1 MSKTMPT
8 DPIRVRHSAPMTVA
22 LAGLLLLTATA
33 WPLPLPAQPLQPDAP
48 DFRAILRAEA
58 DRLPLVVSDE
68 AALALFRGRLL
79 RNLDLEPSLT
89 SPEEHHAASRPTAE
103 PREVAEAAVKLVAD
117 LAAWQL
123 ASRAERT
130 GEGPGSGASPDTAQ
144 RDAQHRAWLL
154 AKGERPAL
162 RQALAAADG
171 QSAPAASA
179 PGDGASPSQVK
190 LAAAQAQLEAE
201 RDTLLSWI
209 RLRGASERAKTLQ
222 GLTRLCGTW
231 LWTIHNH
238 QNHQDHKSQIVFPP
252 PDAAASGGSGPKKIL
267 IVGDAVYLRW
277 EFRGGFQEDSLLLAG
292 GGQRLEGTFVNSAG
306 AWGSIT
312 GKRTAACGK
321 ASDSPPATR

>member
-1 MSKTMPT
+1 MSKTMPQDHART
-8 DPIRVRHSAPMTVA
+8 AHAGTMTAV
-22 LAGLLLLTATA
+22 LAGLFFLLATA
-33 WPLPLPAQPLQPDAP
+33 RPAPLPAQLLQPDVP

-58 DRLPLVVSDE
+58 DRLPLIASDE
-68 AALALFRGRLL
+68 AALALFRGTLL

-89 SPEEHHAASRPTAE
+89 SPEERPSAGRPAAET
-103 PREVAEAAVKLVAD
+103 REVAEAAVRLVAD

-123 ASRAERT
+123 ASRAERADDRPV
-130 GEGPGSGASPDTAQ
+130 PGVVPDAAQ
-144 RDAQHRAWLL
+144 RAGQHRAWVL

-162 RQALAAADG
+162 RQALAAIEEQPTATNAG
-171 QSAPAASA
+171 
-179 PGDGASPSQVK
+179 GDGASPSPTK
-190 LAAAQAQLEAE
+190 LAAVQAQLEAE

-209 RLRGASERAKTLQ
+209 RLRSASERVKTLR

-231 LWTIHNH
+231 LWTVHNH

-252 PDAAASGGSGPKKIL
+252 PDAVPSTGSGPKKIL
-267 IVGDAVYLRW
+267 IVGDTVYLRW

-312 GKRTAACGK
+312 GKRTAGCGK
-321 ASDSPPATR
+321 ASDSPPAAR